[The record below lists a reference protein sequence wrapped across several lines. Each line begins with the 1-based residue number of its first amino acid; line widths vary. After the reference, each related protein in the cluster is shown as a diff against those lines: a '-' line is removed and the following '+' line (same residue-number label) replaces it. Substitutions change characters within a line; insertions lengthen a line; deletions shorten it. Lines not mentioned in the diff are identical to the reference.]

1 MFMMEYDAEKAKKVY
16 LEEGREEG
24 KIRMIVELYQDG
36 TLNKETCAKK
46 LSMSLKAFEE
56 LIQQQ

>member
-1 MFMMEYDAEKAKKVY
+1 
-16 LEEGREEG
+16 
-24 KIRMIVELYQDG
+24 MIVELYQDG